1 MYLVRTNYEHEEGQ
15 LIPDAMWIPAVQKTG
30 GKFYA
35 ASDEKSLLAAIA
47 DIDRVSAGVI
57 QVKQYTSQQPRYA
70 VFALAA
76 AALWT
81 AAAFM
86 KLGVPVVQR
95 FP

>member
-1 MYLVRTNYEHEEGQ
+1 M
-15 LIPDAMWIPAVQKTG
+15 QKTG

-57 QVKQYTSQQPRYA
+57 QVKRYTSQQPRYA

-81 AAAFM
+81 AAALL
-86 KLGVPVVQR
+86 KLAAPAAQR